1 MTFEEEFSQYMINYY
16 QERGRHYPWRENRT
30 PYRVYLSEM
39 LLQRTRADQVV
50 PIYERL
56 IEEYPDISSL
66 SSDFK
71 RVTDIM
77 QPLGRFV
84 RLQYFKQGL
93 EYLLDQYDG
102 EVPVEREKL
111 LIIPGT
117 GSYIA
122 AALRV
127 FGFGIK
133 DTIIDA
139 NVVRVLGRIYGLQV
153 NPEIRRRKAFI
164 ELAAIHVPEE
174 GFAEYS
180 YGLLDF
186 AAEVCKLGKP
196 LCHFCLFQNICHM
209 CHYNDM
215 VNS

>member
-16 QERGRHYPWRENRT
+16 QEYGRQYPWRENRT

-50 PIYERL
+50 PVYEQL
-56 IEEYPDISSL
+56 VKEYPDVRSL
-66 SSDFK
+66 NSDFR
-71 RVTDIM
+71 RVTGIM

-84 RLQYFKQGL
+84 RLHYFQQGL
-93 EYLLDQYDG
+93 EYLVNQYNG
-102 EVPVEREKL
+102 EIPAERKKL
-111 LIIPGT
+111 LSIPGT

-122 AALRV
+122 AAVRV
-127 FGFGIK
+127 FGFGTK

-153 NPEIRRRKAFI
+153 NPETRRRKSFV
-164 ELAAIHVPEE
+164 ELAAKHVPEE
-174 GFAEYS
+174 GFVEYS

-186 AAEVCKLGKP
+186 AAEVCNGGKP
-196 LCHFCLFQNICHM
+196 LCQFCLASPKENF
-209 CHYNDM
+209 YKL
-215 VNS
+215 